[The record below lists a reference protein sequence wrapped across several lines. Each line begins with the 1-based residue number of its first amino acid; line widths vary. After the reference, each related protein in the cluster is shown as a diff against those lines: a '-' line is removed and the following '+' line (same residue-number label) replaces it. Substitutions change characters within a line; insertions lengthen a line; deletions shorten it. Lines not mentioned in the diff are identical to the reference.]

1 MSIDLASDRL
11 KYYLIQNVDTMTSD
25 VRFFKLKVGKRGE
38 IYTTAELREALKLKP
53 GSTVLARIVDEGKML
68 VEVTPTIE
76 ELLKKPKKVK
86 LSVEDVE
93 KLSFEAQREVGLV
106 E

>member
-1 MSIDLASDRL
+1 
-11 KYYLIQNVDTMTSD
+11 MTAD

-53 GSTVLARIVDEGKML
+53 GSTVLARIIAEGKML
-68 VEVTPTIE
+68 IEVTPTIE
-76 ELLKKPKKVK
+76 ELLEKPKKVK

-93 KLSFEAQREVGLV
+93 RLSFKAQKEVGLV